1 MALEGQKGDPR
12 MWGNGTSRVRWR
24 NWMVLDQRTA
34 RMAPDVEKV
43 TSVQQRCLLGS
54 NLFKDGINK
63 FDFLKKEKNPT
74 KQAAQNVMSNGLPRL
89 SNCKIP
95 FRTEA
100 VMGSFWHVLSPF
112 FLLKQSLKTSYLST
126 DWGVQIQ
133 LAAVWPHLNIDV

>member
-1 MALEGQKGDPR
+1 MI
-12 MWGNGTSRVRWR
+12 
-24 NWMVLDQRTA
+24 LDQRTA

-95 FRTEA
+95 FKMVA

-112 FLLKQSLKTSYLST
+112 FLLKPFRTESKKPVICQRVGVSRFHMQQS
-126 DWGVQIQ
+126 DHI
-133 LAAVWPHLNIDV
+133 